1 MFGVDS
7 VVLVAE
13 WPSRSMEVEIKF
25 KFYINN
31 RFSKGSLSNVLSRL
45 ELELFQRRKFLS

>member
-1 MFGVDS
+1 VFGVDS

-25 KFYINN
+25 NFYI
-31 RFSKGSLSNVLSRL
+31 KKEAYLSRL
-45 ELELFQRRKFLS
+45 ELELFLRRKFLS